1 MCYYYF
7 STQLKDTKMENERC
21 MCGATD
27 CRICGPLQGYALSA
41 EPTERELE
49 LALDADL
56 VAEYAE

>member
-1 MCYYYF
+1 
-7 STQLKDTKMENERC
+7 MEYHGDEDIRK
-21 MCGATD
+21 
-27 CRICGPLQGYALSA
+27 

>member
-1 MCYYYF
+1 
-7 STQLKDTKMENERC
+7 MENERC